1 MSVVAVLDNVTN
13 ITQREEI
20 QKQLVDKAGKQGFI
34 TYTDILELLPD
45 VESDVAL
52 LDDLM
57 DSLVEAG
64 IEVIPGPGKRDA
76 QHEKASKPDAD
87 ALIAESDDDD
97 DVEERDALL
106 RILKKDLTSDAGYQA
121 ALDTDD
127 VVGLYLKEAGRVPLL
142 TAEEEVLLAKRME
155 KAEDARKSLE
165 DYEALEYYEAA
176 DIDELTWKKLQDIAN
191 WRLRNEPVNNY
202 KDLPKLW
209 RPKGYVYVIRDRD
222 SGNYKIGYTTAPQVR
237 IQQLQETSSGEL
249 EYVQIMRSEDAK
261 ATEEYLHNK
270 YDKFRIRPDWEWF
283 ELYGALLQEI
293 RVLGTPP
300 PKPDKVSQCEER
312 QKLIDKGKEQ
322 GFITYKDITDFLEL
336 FPGIENALDGLRNS
350 LLEASIKVVS
360 KSPLTWSEEQ
370 GLRGKMMDGAKAQ
383 EHLIRANARL
393 VISVAKKYM
402 GRGVHFLDLIQEG
415 NIGLIR
421 ATNKF
426 EYQRGHKFS
435 TYATWW
441 IRQAVSRAVAD
452 QGRTIRIPVHMGDQL
467 NRMRRVQLQLLQE
480 LGREPKIEELAR
492 GMDTTPG
499 KVENLLEISRRP
511 VSLETPIDDEGDST
525 FGDFVE
531 DINSPAPSDEVTTHL
546 LRSQLQQALDRL
558 PAREAQILRLRY
570 GLADGR
576 VYTLEE
582 VGQTIGV
589 TRERVRQ
596 LEAQAINRLRQ
607 SSAHVIL
614 KDYLYDI

>member
-1 MSVVAVLDNVTN
+1 MVAVLENVTN
-13 ITQREEI
+13 LNQREELH
-20 QKQLVDKAGKQGFI
+20 KQLIARAKKQGFI
-34 TYTDILELLPD
+34 TYSDILELMPD

-57 DSLVEAG
+57 DSLLEAG
-64 IEVIPGPGKRDA
+64 IEVVPGPAKADEDVSEDDA
-76 QHEKASKPDAD
+76 KVPAPHPAALAPDS
-87 ALIAESDDDD
+87 EDDTED
-97 DVEERDALL
+97 ERDALL
-106 RILKKDLTSDAGYQA
+106 QVLKKDLTADAGYQA

-142 TAEEEVLLAKRME
+142 TAAEEVMLAKRME
-155 KAEDARKSLE
+155 AAEFARIRLEAAEEESLE
-165 DYEALEYYEAA
+165 
-176 DIDELTWKKLQDIAN
+176 
-191 WRLRNEPVNNY
+191 
-202 KDLPKLW
+202 
-209 RPKGYVYVIRDRD
+209 
-222 SGNYKIGYTTAPQVR
+222 
-237 IQQLQETSSGEL
+237 
-249 EYVQIMRSEDAK
+249 
-261 ATEEYLHNK
+261 
-270 YDKFRIRPDWEWF
+270 
-283 ELYGALLQEI
+283 LL
-293 RVLGTPP
+293 
-300 PKPDKVSQCEER
+300 S
-312 QKLIDKGKEQ
+312 
-322 GFITYKDITDFLEL
+322 
-336 FPGIENALDGLRNS
+336 
-350 LLEASIKVVS
+350 
-360 KSPLTWSEEQ
+360 WSEEQ
-370 GLRGKMMDGAKAQ
+370 GLRATMMDGEQAQ

-393 VISVAKKYM
+393 VISVAKKYI
-402 GRGVHFLDLIQEG
+402 GRGVPFLDLIQEG

-452 QGRTIRIPVHMGDQL
+452 QGRTIRVPVHMGDQL

-480 LGREPKIEELAR
+480 LGREPKIDELAQ
-492 GMDTTPG
+492 GMDTTPD

-531 DINSPAPSDEVTTHL
+531 DSNSPAPSEEVATHL
-546 LRSQLQQALDRL
+546 LHVQLQQALDKL
-558 PAREAQILRLRY
+558 PPREAQILRLRY

-596 LEAQAINRLRQ
+596 LEAQALNRLRQ

-614 KDYLYDI
+614 KDYLYEV

>member
-1 MSVVAVLDNVTN
+1 MVAVLDNVTDL
-13 ITQREEI
+13 TQREAILKRLIE
-20 QKQLVDKAGKQGFI
+20 KSRASGFV
-34 TYTDILELLPD
+34 TYSDILELLPD
-45 VESDVAL
+45 VEGDVAL

-57 DSLVEAG
+57 DSLLEAG
-64 IEVIPGPGKRDA
+64 IEVVPAPAKVDEEDGDDDA
-76 QHEKASKPDAD
+76 KDEKPRPDTLSIDAD
-87 ALIAESDDDD
+87 DEEDD
-97 DVEERDALL
+97 ERDALL
-106 RILKKDLTSDAGYQA
+106 KVLKKDLTADAGYQA

-142 TAEEEVLLAKRME
+142 TAEEEVMLAKRME
-155 KAEDARKSLE
+155 AAEFARARLE
-165 DYEALEYYEAA
+165 HA
-176 DIDELTWKKLQDIAN
+176 
-191 WRLRNEPVNNY
+191 
-202 KDLPKLW
+202 
-209 RPKGYVYVIRDRD
+209 
-222 SGNYKIGYTTAPQVR
+222 
-237 IQQLQETSSGEL
+237 ETIHIE
-249 EYVQIMRSEDAK
+249 
-261 ATEEYLHNK
+261 
-270 YDKFRIRPDWEWF
+270 
-283 ELYGALLQEI
+283 
-293 RVLGTPP
+293 VL
-300 PKPDKVSQCEER
+300 S
-312 QKLIDKGKEQ
+312 
-322 GFITYKDITDFLEL
+322 
-336 FPGIENALDGLRNS
+336 
-350 LLEASIKVVS
+350 
-360 KSPLTWSEEQ
+360 WSEEQ
-370 GLRGKMMDGAKAQ
+370 GLREVMVDGERAQ

-393 VISVAKKYM
+393 VISVAKKYI
-402 GRGVHFLDLIQEG
+402 GRGVPFLDLIQEG

-452 QGRTIRIPVHMGDQL
+452 QGRTIRVPVHMGDQL

-480 LGREPKIEELAR
+480 LGREPKIDELAH
-492 GMDTTPG
+492 GMDTTPD

-531 DINSPAPSDEVTTHL
+531 DSNSPAPSEEVATHL
-546 LRSQLQQALDRL
+546 LHVQLQQALDKL
-558 PAREAQILRLRY
+558 PPREAQILRLRY

-596 LEAQAINRLRQ
+596 LEAQALNRLRQ

-614 KDYLYDI
+614 KDYLYEV

>member
-1 MSVVAVLDNVTN
+1 LDNLSNVA
-13 ITQREEI
+13 QRDDLR
-20 QKQLVDKAGKQGFI
+20 KQLISKANKQGFI
-34 TYTDILELLPD
+34 TYADILELMPD
-45 VESDVAL
+45 IESDVAL

-57 DSLVEAG
+57 DSLLEAG
-64 IEVIPGPGKRDA
+64 VEVVPGSGKD
-76 QHEKASKPDAD
+76 EDDDEPKSSKAD
-87 ALIAESDDDD
+87 SDDLIQDDQDDED
-97 DVEERDALL
+97 DVDERDALL
-106 RILKKDLTSDAGYQA
+106 KILKKDLTSDAGYQA

-155 KAEDARKSLE
+155 AAEFARERMESE
-165 DYEALEYYEAA
+165 TTTEAL
-176 DIDELTWKKLQDIAN
+176 L
-191 WRLRNEPVNNY
+191 
-202 KDLPKLW
+202 
-209 RPKGYVYVIRDRD
+209 
-222 SGNYKIGYTTAPQVR
+222 
-237 IQQLQETSSGEL
+237 
-249 EYVQIMRSEDAK
+249 
-261 ATEEYLHNK
+261 
-270 YDKFRIRPDWEWF
+270 
-283 ELYGALLQEI
+283 
-293 RVLGTPP
+293 
-300 PKPDKVSQCEER
+300 
-312 QKLIDKGKEQ
+312 
-322 GFITYKDITDFLEL
+322 
-336 FPGIENALDGLRNS
+336 
-350 LLEASIKVVS
+350 
-360 KSPLTWSEEQ
+360 WSEEQ
-370 GLRGKMMDGAKAQ
+370 ELREVMMDGEKAQ

-393 VISVAKKYM
+393 VISVAKKYI
-402 GRGVHFLDLIQEG
+402 GRGVPFLDLIQEG

-452 QGRTIRIPVHMGDQL
+452 QGRTIRVPVHMGDQL

-480 LGREPKIEELAR
+480 LGREPKIDELAV
-492 GMDTTPG
+492 GMETTPD

-531 DINSPAPSDEVTTHL
+531 DVNSPAPSDEVATHL
-546 LRSQLQQALDRL
+546 LHEQLQQALDKL
-558 PAREAQILRLRY
+558 PPREAQILRLRY

-589 TRERVRQ
+589 TERVRQ
-596 LEAQAINRLRQ
+596 LEAQALNRLRQ

-614 KDYLYDI
+614 KDYLYDV

>member
-1 MSVVAVLDNVTN
+1 MSVVAVLENVSN
-13 ITQREEI
+13 MTQREELH
-20 QKQLVDKAGKQGFI
+20 KQLVAKAEKQGFI
-34 TYTDILELLPD
+34 TYSDILELMPD
-45 VESDVAL
+45 IESDVAL

-57 DSLVEAG
+57 DGLLEAG
-64 IEVIPGPGKRDA
+64 VEVVPGSGKD
-76 QHEKASKPDAD
+76 EDVEEDTKANKVDAD
-87 ALIAESDDDD
+87 ELIQEDDDD
-97 DVEERDALL
+97 DRDADERDALL
-106 RILKKDLTSDAGYQA
+106 KILKKDLTSDAGYQA

-155 KAEDARKSLE
+155 AAEFARERMENEE
-165 DYEALEYYEAA
+165 D
-176 DIDELTWKKLQDIAN
+176 
-191 WRLRNEPVNNY
+191 
-202 KDLPKLW
+202 
-209 RPKGYVYVIRDRD
+209 
-222 SGNYKIGYTTAPQVR
+222 
-237 IQQLQETSSGEL
+237 
-249 EYVQIMRSEDAK
+249 
-261 ATEEYLHNK
+261 
-270 YDKFRIRPDWEWF
+270 
-283 ELYGALLQEI
+283 
-293 RVLGTPP
+293 
-300 PKPDKVSQCEER
+300 
-312 QKLIDKGKEQ
+312 
-322 GFITYKDITDFLEL
+322 TD
-336 FPGIENALDGLRNS
+336 S
-350 LLEASIKVVS
+350 LL
-360 KSPLTWSEEQ
+360 WSEEQ
-370 GLRGKMMDGAKAQ
+370 ELREVMMDGEKAQ

-393 VISVAKKYM
+393 VISVAKKYI
-402 GRGVHFLDLIQEG
+402 GRGVPFLDLIQEG

-452 QGRTIRIPVHMGDQL
+452 QGRTIRVPVHMGDQL

-480 LGREPKIEELAR
+480 LGREPKIDELAV
-492 GMDTTPG
+492 GMETTPD

-531 DINSPAPSDEVTTHL
+531 DVNSPAPSDEVATHL
-546 LRSQLQQALDRL
+546 LHEQLQQALDKL
-558 PAREAQILRLRY
+558 PPREAQILRLRY

-596 LEAQAINRLRQ
+596 LEAQALNRLRQ

-614 KDYLYDI
+614 KDYLYDV

>member
-1 MSVVAVLDNVTN
+1 MVAVLDNVKEL
-13 ITQREEI
+13 TQREEI
-20 QKQLVDKAGKQGFI
+20 LKRLVEKSRPSGFV
-34 TYTDILELLPD
+34 TYSDILELLPD
-45 VESDVAL
+45 VEGDVAL

-57 DSLVEAG
+57 DSLLEAG
-64 IEVIPGPGKRDA
+64 IDLIPAPAKVDEVVPVDDA
-76 QHEKASKPDAD
+76 AKDDKPDDDPLA
-87 ALIAESDDDD
+87 ALPEVDDKD
-97 DVEERDALL
+97 ERDALL
-106 RILKKDLTSDAGYQA
+106 RVLKKDLTSDAGYQA

-142 TAEEEVLLAKRME
+142 TAQEEVMLAKRME
-155 KAEDARKSLE
+155 AAVFARARLE
-165 DYEALEYYEAA
+165 
-176 DIDELTWKKLQDIAN
+176 
-191 WRLRNEPVNNY
+191 EPE
-202 KDLPKLW
+202 
-209 RPKGYVYVIRDRD
+209 I
-222 SGNYKIGYTTAPQVR
+222 
-237 IQQLQETSSGEL
+237 E
-249 EYVQIMRSEDAK
+249 QIEVMS
-261 ATEEYLHNK
+261 
-270 YDKFRIRPDWEWF
+270 
-283 ELYGALLQEI
+283 
-293 RVLGTPP
+293 
-300 PKPDKVSQCEER
+300 
-312 QKLIDKGKEQ
+312 
-322 GFITYKDITDFLEL
+322 
-336 FPGIENALDGLRNS
+336 
-350 LLEASIKVVS
+350 
-360 KSPLTWSEEQ
+360 WSEEQ
-370 GLRGKMMDGAKAQ
+370 RLRETMMDGERAQ

-393 VISVAKKYM
+393 VISVAKKYI
-402 GRGVHFLDLIQEG
+402 GRGVPFLDLIQEG

-452 QGRTIRIPVHMGDQL
+452 QGRTIRVPVHMGDQL

-480 LGREPKIEELAR
+480 LGREPKIDELAT
-492 GMDTTPG
+492 GMDTTPD

-531 DINSPAPSDEVTTHL
+531 DSNSPAPSEEVATHL
-546 LRSQLQQALDRL
+546 LHVQLQQALDKL
-558 PAREAQILRLRY
+558 PDREAQILRLRY

-596 LEAQAINRLRQ
+596 LEAQALNRLRQ

-614 KDYLYDI
+614 KDYLYEV

>member
-1 MSVVAVLDNVTN
+1 MVAVLERVNN
-13 ITQREEI
+13 LTQREEL
-20 QKQLVDKAGKQGFI
+20 QKQLVEKSSKQGFV
-34 TYTDILELLPD
+34 TYSDILELMPD

-57 DSLVEAG
+57 DSLLEAG
-64 IEVIPGPGKRDA
+64 IEVLPGPAKTVEDA
-76 QHEKASKPDAD
+76 ADEDDAKEAKPHSD
-87 ALIAESDDDD
+87 ALVTEADEEED
-97 DVEERDALL
+97 ERDALL
-106 RILKKDLTSDAGYQA
+106 KVLKKDLTADAGYQA

-142 TAEEEVLLAKRME
+142 TAEEEVMLAKRME
-155 KAEDARKSLE
+155 AAEFARVRLE
-165 DYEALEYYEAA
+165 DCDLEP
-176 DIDELTWKKLQDIAN
+176 IIEL
-191 WRLRNEPVNNY
+191 
-202 KDLPKLW
+202 
-209 RPKGYVYVIRDRD
+209 
-222 SGNYKIGYTTAPQVR
+222 S
-237 IQQLQETSSGEL
+237 
-249 EYVQIMRSEDAK
+249 
-261 ATEEYLHNK
+261 
-270 YDKFRIRPDWEWF
+270 
-283 ELYGALLQEI
+283 
-293 RVLGTPP
+293 
-300 PKPDKVSQCEER
+300 
-312 QKLIDKGKEQ
+312 
-322 GFITYKDITDFLEL
+322 
-336 FPGIENALDGLRNS
+336 
-350 LLEASIKVVS
+350 
-360 KSPLTWSEEQ
+360 WSEEQ
-370 GLRGKMMDGAKAQ
+370 GLRETMMDGEKAQ

-393 VISVAKKYM
+393 VISVAKKYI
-402 GRGVHFLDLIQEG
+402 GRGVPFLDLIQEG

-452 QGRTIRIPVHMGDQL
+452 QGRTIRVPVHMGDQL

-480 LGREPKIEELAR
+480 LGREPKIDELAL
-492 GMDTTPG
+492 GMDTTPD

-531 DINSPAPSDEVTTHL
+531 DSNSPAPSEEVATHL
-546 LRSQLQQALDRL
+546 LHVQLQQALDKL

-596 LEAQAINRLRQ
+596 LEAQALNRLRQ

-614 KDYLYDI
+614 KDYLYEV